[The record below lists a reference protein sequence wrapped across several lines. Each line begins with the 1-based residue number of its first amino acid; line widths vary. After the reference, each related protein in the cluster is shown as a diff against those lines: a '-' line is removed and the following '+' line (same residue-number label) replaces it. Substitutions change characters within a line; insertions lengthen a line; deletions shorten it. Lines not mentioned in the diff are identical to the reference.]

1 MNRSTKLIKRKEG
14 GTELNFHN
22 LIGIYQFAIARCID
36 VIGFDNDITRN
47 DDGTHTE
54 VVDIILAVDTLTIDN
69 GNIEVIEEMNLC
81 DEEKETVRRF
91 QRLIYEMDK
100 LDELIAGI
108 KKNEVETVE

>member
-54 VVDIILAVDTLTIDN
+54 VVDIISAVDTLTIDN
-69 GNIEVIEEMNLC
+69 GNIEVIYVMR
-81 DEEKETVRRF
+81 KRK
-91 QRLIYEMDK
+91 Q
-100 LDELIAGI
+100 
-108 KKNEVETVE
+108 

>member
-1 MNRSTKLIKRKEG
+1 M
-14 GTELNFHN
+14 
-22 LIGIYQFAIARCID
+22 IGIYQFAIARCID

-54 VVDIILAVDTLTIDN
+54 VVDIISAVDTLTIDN

>member
-1 MNRSTKLIKRKEG
+1 MNFR
-14 GTELNFHN
+14 N

-47 DDGTHTE
+47 DDGTHKE
-54 VVDIILAVDTLTIDN
+54 VFDIILAVDTLTIDN

-91 QRLIYEMDK
+91 QRLLYEMDK

-108 KKNEVETVE
+108 EKENQE